1 MLQAKEE
8 ILHVHVY
15 QDNNFSAYMYMYIIV
30 ESRVYENKDLPV
42 NSITDE

>member
-15 QDNNFSAYMYMYIIV
+15 QDNNFSAYMYIII
-30 ESRVYENKDLPV
+30 ESFVYENKDLPV